1 MKIGIIGLPGIGKT
15 TLFNALTK
23 SSASTNAGSGKS
35 APNIATIKVPDERI
49 DFLAGVYK
57 PKKTSYANVEF
68 VDLAGVLPGSSKSET
83 PEGNLLNAA
92 RAADVLCHVVR
103 AYDEKCENFL
113 EPIDII
119 GDIKKINDELL
130 LADLAVIEGKLSR
143 MATKKK
149 APGSET
155 EQKLLEKLKAHL
167 ESEQMLF
174 TYEFTKDDDALVQG
188 YKFLS
193 QKNQVVV
200 LNIDESYIK
209 IDLKSKFP
217 DAMAYLEKQ
226 KVYNLAISAKLEM
239 DISQLDG
246 DDEKLF
252 LTENS
257 LSEPGRNR
265 LIRKAYEVLGNIS
278 FFTAG
283 EDEVK
288 AWTITKGMTAHDAA
302 GKIHS
307 DIQRGFIRAE
317 VVTFKDCKE
326 CGSVEAAHAKG
337 KMKLEQKTFV
347 VSDGDIVHFRFNT

>member
-1 MKIGIIGLPGIGKT
+1 MKIGIIGLQGVGKT

-23 SSASTNAGSGKS
+23 SSAATSPGSGKS
-35 APNIATIKVPDERI
+35 APNVATIKVPDERI
-49 DFLAGVYK
+49 DFLTQVYK

-68 VDLAGVLPGSSKSET
+68 VDLAGVMPGSSKNET

-103 AYDEKCENFL
+103 AFDEKCENFL
-113 EPIDII
+113 EPIDIV

-143 MATKKK
+143 MSLKKK
-149 APGSET
+149 VPGSEI

-167 ESEQMLF
+167 ESEQMLYSF
-174 TYEFTKDDDALVQG
+174 EFSKDEEALVQG

-200 LNIDESYIK
+200 LNIDESLIDA
-209 IDLKSKFP
+209 DLKTKFP
-217 DAMAYLEKQ
+217 GAAAFLEKQ
-226 KVYNLAISAKLEM
+226 KIFNLCISARLEM
-239 DISQLDG
+239 EISQLDG
-246 DDEKLF
+246 EDEKLF
-252 LTENS
+252 LAENH

-288 AWTITKGMTAHDAA
+288 AWTITKGMTAYDAA

-307 DIQRGFIRAE
+307 DIQRGFIKAE
-317 VVTFKDCKE
+317 VVTFNDCRE
-326 CGSVEAAHAKG
+326 CGSLEAAHSKG
-337 KMKLEQKTFV
+337 KMKLEPKTFV
-347 VSDGDIVHFRFNT
+347 VSDGDIIHFRFNT